1 MAELSPAA
9 DGRYGTGEEGDGM
22 QHGFW
27 RINRKTSFD
36 TALMSDLDI
45 RHQRFIV
52 GMKRLEKAASMDPGC
67 NIEDIRQCISATI
80 DKIRDLRKNADKS
93 SVRKTLM
100 RMKKGSLSAAN
111 NQRKRRRKEGKEN
124 RRTRGLRRP
133 TSIIETEKGGKSR
146 NGK

>member
-9 DGRYGTGEEGDGM
+9 DGRDGTGEEGNGM

-27 RINRKTSFD
+27 RINRKISFD

-45 RHQRFIV
+45 PHQRFII
-52 GMKRLEKAASMDPGC
+52 GMKRPEKAVSMRPGC

-80 DKIRDLRKNADKS
+80 DKIRDLRKNVDKS
-93 SVRKTLM
+93 SVRKTLR

-124 RRTRGLRRP
+124 RRTRGLHRS
-133 TSIIETEKGGKSR
+133 TSIIETEKAGKSK
-146 NGK
+146 NWK